1 MLKKILISSALSALI
16 ASNLAAGDVR
26 IGGFINVVGGMNDL
40 DSGSYLGYDD
50 QYDFTNESLA
60 AIQFSGDITEKMGA
74 TIQLVAQKDAL
85 GDDIRMEW
93 GYVSYDVND
102 EIRILAGRIRPALF
116 LYSDYLDVGYAYT
129 WITPP
134 DEVYFQAQ
142 ITNLDGGS
150 VTYNMDLD
158 GNSLALNVYAGN
170 TNTDKATP
178 AGDVIT
184 LNNDS
189 IIGAELAYINDYGKI
204 RIGYTSA
211 TLNADNATIFPDG
224 TPDPVVSAL
233 GFDDSSAAFYG
244 AGVNLDYEDMLLSAE
259 YIVRDMD
266 ETSGSDVSSYYVM
279 LGYKIGDFTPNY
291 TYAQADSDIDLSTT
305 GNAQVDGMINGARY
319 ANLDDRSSHT
329 IGLRYDLNIKAAL
342 KVEYNAA
349 TLTHSNYANGTMTE
363 VDEDVSTYRVA
374 LNIVF

>member
-1 MLKKILISSALSALI
+1 
-16 ASNLAAGDVR
+16 
-26 IGGFINVVGGMNDL
+26 
-40 DSGSYLGYDD
+40 
-50 QYDFTNESLA
+50 
-60 AIQFSGDITEKMGA
+60 
-74 TIQLVAQKDAL
+74 
-85 GDDIRMEW
+85 MEW
-93 GYVSYDVND
+93 GYVYYDVND

-178 AGDVIT
+178 AGDIIT

-211 TLNADNATIFPDG
+211 TLNADNASIFPEG
-224 TPDPVVSAL
+224 TPDAVVSAL

-266 ETSGSDVSSYYVM
+266 GTSGSDVASYYVM
-279 LGYKIGDFTPNY
+279 LGYKMGDFTPNY
-291 TYAQADSDIDLSTT
+291 TYAAADSDIDFSTT
-305 GNAQVDGMINGARY
+305 GTPVDGAINGMRAM
-319 ANLDDRSSHT
+319 NLDDRLSHT
-329 IGLRYDLNIKAAL
+329 LGLRYDLNAKAAL

-349 TLTHSNYANGTMTE
+349 TLTHSTYAGGTNMTE